1 MERLSGMDAA
11 FLYFETPST
20 HMHVAMT
27 AIFDPSTMSGGYE
40 FAKVREFIASRLHLV
55 PPFRRRVVQ
64 VPFRL
69 NHPIW
74 VEDPDFDLD
83 YHIRRVGV
91 PSPGGHRE
99 LAELAGAIT
108 GTPLDRSRPLWELY
122 VVEGLADGTI
132 AVITKVHHC
141 AVDGVSGAELM
152 VNLFDLEPS
161 GREVEPPEPREPE
174 PIPSEL
180 ELIGHAVASRA
191 RRQLGL
197 LPLLGSTAK
206 TLGTLVSRHR
216 DPNAIVGAVPLTAP
230 KTPWNSAVTPHRR
243 MAFTDVSLA
252 EVKRIKNA
260 VGCTVNDVV
269 LGLMGGA
276 LRRYLEE
283 HGGNPAEPLI
293 ATCPVSVR
301 TEDQRGETN
310 NRVSAMFTSLATNV
324 DDPVERLRT
333 IQRSTQG
340 AKEDHNAIGATF
352 LQDWAEHAAPTTFAL
367 AARLYSS
374 LGLASG
380 HRPIHNVVISNV
392 PGPPFP
398 LYYAGAKLLHA
409 LPMGPV
415 MEGAGLNIT
424 VMSYEDNVDIGF
436 MACRELV
443 PDVWDLVDH
452 VQDALA
458 ELSAAADAI
467 EAAEATA
474 PARKAPAK
482 RAPAKKAAARKTP
495 VKKAAARKAPAKKAP
510 AKKAAVGATPAK
522 RARAKKS
529 AVSKVAPS
537 SGPAVA

>member
-1 MERLSGMDAA
+1 MDAA
-11 FLYFETPST
+11 FLYFETPTT

-27 AIFDPSTMSGGYE
+27 AVFDPSSMPGGYD
-40 FAKVREFIASRLHLV
+40 FATVRDFIASRLHLV

-91 PSPGGHRE
+91 PSPGGARE
-99 LAELAGAIT
+99 LAELAGAIA
-108 GTPLDRSRPLWELY
+108 GVPLDRSRPLWELY

-152 VNLFDLEPS
+152 VNLFDLEPT

-197 LPLLGSTAK
+197 LPLLGTTAK
-206 TLGTLVSRHR
+206 TLTTLVSRHR

-230 KTPWNSAVTPHRR
+230 KTPWNAAITPHRR
-243 MAFTDVSLA
+243 MAYTDVPLS

-276 LRRYLEE
+276 LRRYLER
-283 HGGNPAEPLI
+283 HGGNPQEPLI

-301 TEDQRGETN
+301 TDEQRGETN

-333 IQRSTQG
+333 IQRSTKG
-340 AKEDHNAIGATF
+340 AKEDHNAIGASF

-398 LYYAGAKLLHA
+398 LYYAGAELLHA

-424 VMSYEDNVDIGF
+424 VMSYRENLDIGF

-452 VQDALA
+452 VHEALA
-458 ELSAAADAI
+458 ELSAAADRL
-467 EAAEATA
+467 EADAA
-474 PARKAPAK
+474 PPA
-482 RAPAKKAAARKTP
+482 AAKKARARRAATP
-495 VKKAAARKAPAKKAP
+495 REPRPKGAAAKGAGGTKAAPRKAAAKRSSATGRGVAAPKAPRRRT
-510 AKKAAVGATPAK
+510 VRRTSGD
-522 RARAKKS
+522 
-529 AVSKVAPS
+529 
-537 SGPAVA
+537 GPALATA